1 MRPPA
6 LPCPALLVLVAC
18 TAPLLP
24 VTLRAADKE
33 SPERAAGKL
42 VTPAADRAIER
53 GLAFLASRQH
63 EDGSLGTSAY
73 GKNVAVVSLCGMAM
87 MSAGSTPGR
96 GPYGAEV
103 DKCLDFILRNTQES
117 GYIKSP
123 IDPSDRPMY
132 GHGFA
137 TMFLAEC
144 YGMAQRPELRGKLGK
159 AVELIANCQNE
170 QGGWRYFPHR
180 AEADVSVTVCQ
191 VMALRAARNAGIYV
205 PPEKIDRAIDYLK
218 KCQNPDGGFKYI
230 LIPVG
235 ESASAFPRSAAAV
248 VGLYCAGVKELDEGP
263 EVANGLKYLVQY
275 LPQRGVER
283 RDAYYFY
290 GHYYAVLAM
299 WQAGGEPWARWYPA
313 IRDDLVSRQQPA
325 GSWVDL
331 SVSNEFATAMACL
344 ILGVP
349 NNYLPI
355 FQR

>member
-1 MRPPA
+1 MRTTP
-6 LPCPALLVLVAC
+6 LPSPALLVLVAC
-18 TAPLLP
+18 TALLP
-24 VTLRAADKE
+24 VAVRAADKE

-42 VTPAADRAIER
+42 ITPAAERSIER
-53 GLAFLASRQH
+53 GLAFLAGRQH
-63 EDGSLGTSAY
+63 EDGTFGTGGY

-103 DKCLDFILRNTQES
+103 SRCLDFILKNTQES

-123 IDPSDRPMY
+123 SDPSDRPMY

-144 YGMAQRPELRGKLGK
+144 YGMAQRPELRTKLGK

-170 QGGWRYFPHR
+170 QGGWRYRPLR
-180 AEADVSVTVCQ
+180 EDAADVSVTVCQ

-205 PPEKIDRAIDYLK
+205 PPEKIERAIDYIK

-230 LIPVG
+230 LVPVG
-235 ESASAFPRSAAAV
+235 ESPSAVPRSAAAV
-248 VGLYCAGVKELDEGP
+248 VGLYCAGIKEIDQGP
-263 EVANGLKYLVQY
+263 EVKQGLNYLVQY

-299 WQAGGEPWARWYPA
+299 WQAGGESWARWYPA
-313 IRDDLVSRQQPA
+313 IRDELVLRQQPN

-331 SVSNEFATAMACL
+331 SISNEFATAMACL

>member
-1 MRPPA
+1 MCPPA
-6 LPCPALLVLVAC
+6 LPCPALLVLVVC
-18 TAPLLP
+18 TAPL
-24 VTLRAADKE
+24 VSGALRAADKE
-33 SPERAAGKL
+33 SPDRAAGKL
-42 VTPAADRAIER
+42 ITPAADGAIER

-103 DKCLDFILRNTQES
+103 DRCLDFVLRNTQES

-123 IDPSDRPMY
+123 VDPSDRPMY

-180 AEADVSVTVCQ
+180 AEADVSVSVCQ

-230 LIPVG
+230 LVPLG
-235 ESASAFPRSAAAV
+235 ESPSAFPRSAAAV
-248 VGLYCAGVKELDEGP
+248 VGLYCAGVKEIDEGP
-263 EVANGLKYLVQY
+263 EVRQGLKYLMQFI
-275 LPQRGVER
+275 PQRGVER

-299 WQAGGEPWARWYPA
+299 WQAGGGSWARWYPA
-313 IRDDLVSRQQPA
+313 IRDELVSRQQP
-325 GSWVDL
+325 GGFWVDP
-331 SVSNEFATAMACL
+331 SICNEFATAMACL